1 MIGDTMRQAINEQI
15 NKELYSAYLYQGM
28 SAWASG
34 QDLDG
39 VANWL
44 QIQAQEE
51 VSHAMNFYRFVLE
64 RGGKIELP
72 AIDAPPSEFESA
84 QDIFQQTLDHEKKVT
99 ASIHNLVGVAR
110 KENDYAAEIML
121 QWFVTEQVEEEAN
134 AEAILNKIKL
144 VGDKGNG
151 LFMIDRE
158 LAQRTFTPE
167 AEEGAE

>member
-1 MIGDTMRQAINEQI
+1 MIGDKMLGAINDQI
-15 NKELYSAYLYQGM
+15 AKELYSAYLYQAM

-44 QIQAQEE
+44 QVQAQEE
-51 VSHAMNFYRFVLE
+51 VSHAMKFYRFVLE
-64 RGGKIELP
+64 RGGKIELQ
-72 AIDAPPSEFESA
+72 AIDAPPADFDSA
-84 QDIFQQTLDHEKKVT
+84 QDIFQKTLDHEKKVT
-99 ASIHNLVGVAR
+99 ASIDNLVNIAQQER
-110 KENDYAAEIML
+110 DHASSIML
-121 QWFVTEQVEEEAN
+121 QWFVTEQVEEEAS
-134 AEAILNKIKL
+134 AEAILNKLKM

-158 LAQRTFTPE
+158 LAQRTFTPP